1 MRKDLKIKKWID
13 TIGAILAFLGFSGI
27 AGAAEGEGN
36 IVVAITVF
44 IVGFSIVLWGYQR

>member
-1 MRKDLKIKKWID
+1 MRRDIRIKKWID
-13 TIGAILAFLGFSGI
+13 AFGGVTALLGLSGI

-44 IVGFSIVLWGYQR
+44 IIGFSIVLWGYQR